1 MPHELSDA
9 RHILVINLKYLGDS
23 IWMLP
28 LVDNLKQNVPAATL
42 SVLVNEGTEEF
53 FRNRPSVDHVF
64 AFPRSRVKAGAGGFI
79 ALWSFLRGIRKLKP
93 DVAIDLSDN
102 DRPAIFSLLSGAR
115 LRVGYDNARE
125 WRRHLYNR
133 IIQSK
138 INSKHMVEYHLDVL
152 RELGLVIYDDSIR
165 IPVAPGVFAA
175 LKQKWPSAFVT
186 ENGKKK
192 VLIHPGA
199 RSLLRQWGAKR
210 YAVLADALAADCRIF
225 LVAGPGEEKILE
237 QMAGFMSAKPELII
251 PQASLPELAALCELS
266 DIFIGNDSGPIHV
279 AAAKTFVVGIYGPTL
294 PRLISPWTSRKIII
308 EGSSPPC
315 RPCRQ
320 ERCENSEYNACLQGV
335 AVEEVI
341 AGVREALRSPDQ
353 R

>member
-1 MPHELSDA
+1 MPHKLSAA

-28 LVDNLKQNVPAATL
+28 FVDNLKQNLPAATL

-53 FRNRPSVDHVF
+53 FREHPAVDHVF
-64 AFPRSRVKAGAGGFI
+64 AFPRRRVKAGVGGVVE
-79 ALWSFLRGIRKLKP
+79 LWPFLRGIRKLKP
-93 DVAIDLSDN
+93 DVAIDLSDT

-152 RELGLVIYDDSIR
+152 RELGLAIYDDSIR
-165 IPVAPGVFAA
+165 IPVAQGVFAA
-175 LKQKWPSAFVT
+175 MEQKWPQVFV
-186 ENGKKK
+186 EQKHKKK
-192 VLIHPGA
+192 LLIHPGA
-199 RSLLRQWGAKR
+199 RNRLRQWGPER
-210 YAVLADALAADCRIF
+210 YAALADALAADCRIF
-225 LVAGPGEEKILE
+225 LVAGPGEGEILR
-237 QMAGFMSAKPELII
+237 QIAGFMSARPELVI
-251 PQASLPELAALCELS
+251 PEVNLRELAALCELS
-266 DIFIGNDSGPIHV
+266 DLFIGNDSGPIHI
-279 AAAKTFVVGIYGPTL
+279 AAAKTFTVGIYGPTL
-294 PRLISPWTSRKIII
+294 PRIISPWTPRKLIF
-308 EGSSPPC
+308 EGNNPPC

-320 ERCENSEYNACLQGV
+320 ERCENSEYNACLRGV

-341 AGVREALRSPDQ
+341 ARIRETLRSL
-353 R
+353 